1 MITRRDT
8 TLDSGGAALLR
19 PHELAARSQAKRML
33 GLAAVTLIV
42 VALGV
47 NQAQSAQAAAHLT
60 QAKELA
66 VAEVGN
72 RVGVG
77 AAGLDIA
84 ALRSGAA
91 SSLAATAVAEAQSV
105 IDEAGAA
112 LGADGVSNLTALR
125 GDVLTMIRFGD
136 DAAALVAGADVL
148 RAEQQATSTALAAHR
163 AAEAARLAA
172 EAEAARIAAE
182 AAAAATAAAERSA
195 AADEGGWGSS
205 SDSGSDAA
213 AAPAD
218 TGAAAETVNPYT
230 AEFYPGLPPAPRDED
245 CGPCL
250 GKPMYPVLYNG
261 KYTWGCS
268 A

>member
-1 MITRRDT
+1 MTTRRDT
-8 TLDSGGAALLR
+8 TLDNGGSAILR
-19 PHELAARSQAKRML
+19 PHGPAARRQATRML
-33 GLAAVTLIV
+33 GLAAVALIV

-91 SSLAATAVAEAQSV
+91 SSLAASAVAEAQSV

-136 DAAALVAGADVL
+136 DAAALVAGADAL
-148 RAEQQATSTALAAHR
+148 RAEQLATSTALAAHR

-172 EAEAARIAAE
+172 EAEAARIAAAE
-182 AAAAATAAAERSA
+182 AAAAAAEASDV
-195 AADEGGWGSS
+195 AADEAEWS
-205 SDSGSDAA
+205 SDADAGTAA

-218 TGAAAETVNPYT
+218 SGAAAGTVNPYT